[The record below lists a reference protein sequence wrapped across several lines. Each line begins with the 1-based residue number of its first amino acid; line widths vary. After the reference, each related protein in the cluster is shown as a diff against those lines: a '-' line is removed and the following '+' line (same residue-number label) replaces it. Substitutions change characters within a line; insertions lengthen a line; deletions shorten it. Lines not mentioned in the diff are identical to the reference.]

1 MIRDRSHS
9 LFPVIVLTLL
19 AGVSVWLD
27 RVTQQ
32 DPVAKTDKTRH
43 EADFSAERITLHRFD
58 PTGKVQYILVADSML
73 HYADDE
79 SSELKNPRLN
89 YLNRPEP
96 VWVESR
102 FASVNKDGTT
112 VVLTDE
118 VLVRRAAHAGKP
130 ESTLRTEQMTV
141 WPEDEKMRADKPVT
155 LTQGQTVINAERM
168 ESDNIIGEVRLQ
180 GQVRGTL
187 YRNAPTPSSTAS
199 PSSR

>member
-1 MIRDRSHS
+1 MRDRSHS

-19 AGVSVWLD
+19 AAVSVWLD

-32 DPVAKTDKTRH
+32 APVARADKTRH
-43 EADFSAERITLHRFD
+43 EVDFSADKITLHRFD

-112 VVLTDE
+112 VVLTDQ

-187 YRNAPTPSSTAS
+187 YRNAPTPK
-199 PSSR
+199 P

>member
-112 VVLTDE
+112 VVLTDQ

-187 YRNAPTPSSTAS
+187 YRNAPTPK
-199 PSSR
+199 P

>member
-1 MIRDRSHS
+1 MNGRGHS
-9 LFPVIVLTLL
+9 LFPLVVLTLL

-32 DPVAKTDKTRH
+32 EPVARADKTRH
-43 EADFSAERITLHRFD
+43 EVDFSADKITLHRFD

-112 VVLTDE
+112 VVLTDQ

-187 YRNAPTPSSTAS
+187 YRNAPTPK
-199 PSSR
+199 P

>member
-141 WPEDEKMRADKPVT
+141 WPDDEKMRADKPVT

-187 YRNAPTPSSTAS
+187 YRNAPTPK
-199 PSSR
+199 P

>member
-58 PTGKVQYILVADSML
+58 PTGNVQYVLVADSML

-187 YRNAPTPSSTAS
+187 YRNAPTPK
-199 PSSR
+199 P

>member
-1 MIRDRSHS
+1 MRDRSHS

-19 AGVSVWLD
+19 AAVSVWLD

-32 DPVAKTDKTRH
+32 APVARADKTRY
-43 EADFSAERITLHRFD
+43 EVDFSADKITLHRFD

-112 VVLTDE
+112 VVLTDQ

-187 YRNAPTPSSTAS
+187 YRNAPTPK
-199 PSSR
+199 P

>member
-112 VVLTDE
+112 VVRSE
-118 VLVRRAAHAGKP
+118 ERRVGK
-130 ESTLRTEQMTV
+130 ECRSR
-141 WPEDEKMRADKPVT
+141 W
-155 LTQGQTVINAERM
+155 
-168 ESDNIIGEVRLQ
+168 
-180 GQVRGTL
+180 
-187 YRNAPTPSSTAS
+187 S
-199 PSSR
+199 PYH

>member
-32 DPVAKTDKTRH
+32 EPVARTDKTRH
-43 EADFSAERITLHRFD
+43 EADFSADKLTVRRFD
-58 PTGKVQYILVADSML
+58 LTGKIQYVLVADSML

-187 YRNAPTPSSTAS
+187 YRNAPTPK
-199 PSSR
+199 P

>member
-19 AGVSVWLD
+19 AGFSVWLD

-187 YRNAPTPSSTAS
+187 YRNAPTPK
-199 PSSR
+199 P

>member
-32 DPVAKTDKTRH
+32 EPVAKTDKTRH
-43 EADFSAERITLHRFD
+43 EADFSADKITLHRFD

-102 FASVNKDGTT
+102 FASVNKDGST

-187 YRNAPTPSSTAS
+187 YRNAPTPK
-199 PSSR
+199 P

>member
-32 DPVAKTDKTRH
+32 DPGAKTDKTRH

-58 PTGKVQYILVADSML
+58 PTGQVQYILVADSML

-168 ESDNIIGEVRLQ
+168 ESDNIIGELRLQ

-187 YRNAPTPSSTAS
+187 HRNAPTPK
-199 PSSR
+199 P

>member
-1 MIRDRSHS
+1 MNNRGLS
-9 LFPVIVLTLL
+9 LFPIFILTLL

-187 YRNAPTPSSTAS
+187 YRNAPTPK
-199 PSSR
+199 P

>member
-58 PTGKVQYILVADSML
+58 PTGNVQYILVADSML

-168 ESDNIIGEVRLQ
+168 ESDNIIGELRLQ

-187 YRNAPTPSSTAS
+187 HRNAPTPK
-199 PSSR
+199 P

>member
-141 WPEDEKMRADKPVT
+141 WPDDEKMRADKPVT

-168 ESDNIIGEVRLQ
+168 ESDNIVGEVRLQ
-180 GQVRGTL
+180 GQVRGIL
-187 YRNAPTPSSTAS
+187 YRNAPTQKP
-199 PSSR
+199 

>member
-1 MIRDRSHS
+1 MRDRTHS

-19 AGVSVWLD
+19 AGVSVWLE

-32 DPVAKTDKTRH
+32 EPVAKTDKTRH
-43 EADFSAERITLHRFD
+43 EPDFTADKITLHRFD
-58 PTGKVQYILVADSML
+58 LNGKVQYVLVADSMV

-79 SSELKNPRLN
+79 STELENPRLN

-102 FASVNKDGTT
+102 FAEVNKDGST

-130 ESTLRTEQMTV
+130 EATLRTEQMTV
-141 WPEDEKMRADKPVT
+141 WPEDERMRADKPVT

-168 ESDNIIGEVRLQ
+168 ESDNIIGEIRLQ

-187 YRNAPTPSSTAS
+187 YRNAPTPK
-199 PSSR
+199 P

>member
-19 AGVSVWLD
+19 AGVSVWLE
-27 RVTQQ
+27 RITQQ
-32 DPVAKTDKTRH
+32 EPVTKTDKTRH
-43 EADFSAERITLHRFD
+43 EADFSADKITLHRFD
-58 PTGKVQYILVADSML
+58 PTGKVQYILVADNMV

-79 SSELKNPRLN
+79 STELKNPRLN

-112 VVLTDE
+112 VVLTDQ

-141 WPEDEKMRADKPVT
+141 WPDDEKMRADKPVT

-187 YRNAPTPSSTAS
+187 YRNAPTPK
-199 PSSR
+199 P

>member
-1 MIRDRSHS
+1 MRDRSHS

-19 AGVSVWLD
+19 AAVSVWLD

-32 DPVAKTDKTRH
+32 EPVARADKTRH
-43 EADFSAERITLHRFD
+43 EVDFSADKITLHRFD
-58 PTGKVQYILVADSML
+58 LTGKVQYILVADSML

-112 VVLTDE
+112 VVLTE
-118 VLVRRAAHAGKP
+118 QVLVRRAAHAGKP
-130 ESTLRTEQMTV
+130 ESTLRTEQITV

-187 YRNAPTPSSTAS
+187 YRNAPTPK
-199 PSSR
+199 P

>member
-19 AGVSVWLD
+19 AAVSVWLD

-32 DPVAKTDKTRH
+32 EPVAKTDKTRH
-43 EADFSAERITLHRFD
+43 EADFSADKITLHRFD

-187 YRNAPTPSSTAS
+187 YRNAPTPK
-199 PSSR
+199 P

>member
-32 DPVAKTDKTRH
+32 EPVAKTDKTRH
-43 EADFSAERITLHRFD
+43 EADFSADKITLHRFD
-58 PTGKVQYILVADSML
+58 PTGKVQYILVADSMV

-79 SSELKNPRLN
+79 STELKNPRLN

-102 FASVNKDGTT
+102 FATVNKDGST

-187 YRNAPTPSSTAS
+187 YRNAPTPK
-199 PSSR
+199 P

>member
-58 PTGKVQYILVADSML
+58 PAGKVQYILVADSML

-112 VVLTDE
+112 VVLTDQ

-130 ESTLRTEQMTV
+130 ESTLRTEQMTI

-187 YRNAPTPSSTAS
+187 YRNAPTPK
-199 PSSR
+199 P

>member
-102 FASVNKDGTT
+102 FASLNKDGTT

-187 YRNAPTPSSTAS
+187 YRNAPTPK
-199 PSSR
+199 P

>member
-1 MIRDRSHS
+1 MRDRSHS

-19 AGVSVWLD
+19 AGVSVWLE

-32 DPVAKTDKTRH
+32 APVAKTDKTRH
-43 EADFSAERITLHRFD
+43 EADFSADKITLHRFD
-58 PTGKVQYILVADSML
+58 LTGKVQYILVADSMV

-79 SSELKNPRLN
+79 STELKNPRLN

-102 FASVNKDGTT
+102 FAAVNKDGST
-112 VVLTDE
+112 VVLTDD
-118 VLVRRAAHAGKP
+118 VQVRRTAHAGKP
-130 ESTLRTEQMTV
+130 ESTLRTEQMTI

-168 ESDNIIGEVRLQ
+168 ESDNIIGELRLQ

-187 YRNAPTPSSTAS
+187 HRNAPTPK
-199 PSSR
+199 P

>member
-1 MIRDRSHS
+1 MRDRSHS

-32 DPVAKTDKTRH
+32 GPVAKTDTSRH
-43 EADFSAERITLHRFD
+43 EADFTADKITLHRFD
-58 PTGKVQYILVADSML
+58 PTGKVQYILVADSMV

-102 FASVNKDGTT
+102 FATVNKDGST
-112 VVLTDE
+112 VVLTDQ
-118 VLVRRAAHAGKP
+118 VLVRRTAHAGKP

-155 LTQGQTVINAERM
+155 LTQGKTVINAERM

-187 YRNAPTPSSTAS
+187 YRNAPTPK
-199 PSSR
+199 P

>member
-1 MIRDRSHS
+1 MKDRSHS
-9 LFPVIVLTLL
+9 LFPLLVLTLL
-19 AGVSVWLD
+19 AGVSVWLE

-32 DPVAKTDKTRH
+32 EPVTKTDKTRH

-187 YRNAPTPSSTAS
+187 YRNAPTPK
-199 PSSR
+199 P

>member
-89 YLNRPEP
+89 YLNRPES

-187 YRNAPTPSSTAS
+187 YRNAPTPK
-199 PSSR
+199 P

>member
-1 MIRDRSHS
+1 MRDRSHS

-19 AGVSVWLD
+19 AAVSVWLD

-32 DPVAKTDKTRH
+32 EPVARADKTRH
-43 EADFSAERITLHRFD
+43 EVDFSADKITLHRFD

-112 VVLTDE
+112 VVLTDQ

-187 YRNAPTPSSTAS
+187 YRNAPTPK
-199 PSSR
+199 P

>member
-141 WPEDEKMRADKPVT
+141 WPDDEKMRADKPVT

-180 GQVRGTL
+180 GQVRGIL
-187 YRNAPTPSSTAS
+187 YRNAPTQKP
-199 PSSR
+199 